1 MNHENGT
8 TNINELIKKIDEKL
22 EEIKLESSNDNSEN
36 GNDVQDI
43 LN

>member
-22 EEIKLESSNDNSEN
+22 EEINWNH
-36 GNDVQDI
+36 QTII
-43 LN
+43 LKMVMMYRIY